1 MSKKKIFITGIGG
14 YVGSAVAVFLSKNY
28 DVIGFG
34 HGKNFGVLRKAL
46 PKGAKLVSGDIT
58 DKEKL
63 LRASR
68 GAYAIIH
75 TASPTTEKYCIEHP
89 SQAAHSIVAGT
100 RVVYEATVKN
110 KVPLFV
116 HFSTQAVYGNFKRRP
131 LPLRENMELAPD
143 TMYGALKAEAE
154 CEITGHQSS
163 VIGHQSSV
171 IGHQPNVV
179 IVRPS
184 NIYGYGSGILR
195 NNVAHT
201 FAEKAKNGESLFVK
215 GGEQRVDFIH
225 VRDIAALVK
234 KIIKKPLSR
243 KVVIINAGFGKPIPI
258 KRVADIVAKES
269 VRLFN
274 REPRVV
280 IQKIPRSSLA
290 ADRYLSRSQAR
301 KLFGWEPIISL
312 EEGIRELL
320 Q

>member
-1 MSKKKIFITGIGG
+1 M
-14 YVGSAVAVFLSKNY
+14 V
-28 DVIGFG
+28 
-34 HGKNFGVLRKAL
+34 
-46 PKGAKLVSGDIT
+46 
-58 DKEKL
+58 
-63 LRASR
+63 
-68 GAYAIIH
+68 
-75 TASPTTEKYCIEHP
+75 
-89 SQAAHSIVAGT
+89 
-100 RVVYEATVKN
+100 
-110 KVPLFV
+110 
-116 HFSTQAVYGNFKRRP
+116 
-131 LPLRENMELAPD
+131 
-143 TMYGALKAEAE
+143 
-154 CEITGHQSS
+154 
-163 VIGHQSSV
+163 
-171 IGHQPNVV
+171 
-179 IVRPS
+179 
-184 NIYGYGSGILR
+184 
-195 NNVAHT
+195 HT